1 VKSLILT
8 LTLTLTL
15 AGAASLCQAGVVL
28 HSNGPVVEAN
38 GRSIRQAS
46 DAFFGFG
53 AQSNFGNAVAE
64 DFSFTGEDWRLESID
79 FFAFQNSASTFTLQ
93 SVSWRLIAGD
103 LNSGTVVAAGTTALT
118 DGGRVGYRV
127 LYNTPNNTV
136 RPIYQA
142 IADIDDVLLEAGSY
156 WLSWSMTGSLSSGP
170 WIPPTADGALG
181 NAMQSGAGGA
191 FVPILDNGDR
201 VALPFVLNGNVVPEP
216 ATAGLVLIAGLGL
229 LAASARRR
237 TRRG

>member
-1 VKSLILT
+1 MSSRAKSLILT
-8 LTLTLTL
+8 LTL
-15 AGAASLCQAGVVL
+15 AAAASLSHAGVVL
-28 HSNGPVVEAN
+28 YSNGPAVDAN
-38 GRSIRQAS
+38 GRSVRQAS

-53 AQSNFGNAVAE
+53 AQTTAGNAVAE
-64 DFSFTGEDWRLESID
+64 DFSFTGESWLLESID
-79 FFAFQNSASTFTLQ
+79 FFSFQNSASAFTLQ

-103 LNSGTVVAAGTTALT
+103 LNSGTVVASGTTALT
-118 DGGRVGYRV
+118 DGGQVGYRV
-127 LYNTPNNTV
+127 QYNTPNNTV

-156 WLSWSMTGSLSSGP
+156 WLSWSMTGSLGSGP

-191 FVPILDNGDR
+191 FVPLLDNGDG

-216 ATAGLVLIAGLGL
+216 ATAGLVLIAGLAL
-229 LAASARRR
+229 LATRARRR
-237 TRRG
+237 RG